1 MATKDLT
8 VAEKLKDLYDLQ
20 LIDTNIDQIAILK
33 GELPIEV
40 SDLEDEIVGLE
51 TRYSKLNVNI
61 QELESEISKHQ
72 NNIKESETLIAKYEK
87 QMDDVKN
94 NREYDALTK
103 ELELQKLEIQLS
115 EKKMKEFKHTLEN
128 KKETL
133 AATKERV
140 DSKKSDLET
149 KKVELEKIIL
159 KTEKEEEKL
168 IKKSEKKKK
177 IVEARLLKSYT
188 KIRSSYRNGLAV
200 VSVERNSC
208 GGCFNKI
215 PPQLQL
221 EISIMKK
228 IIACEHC
235 GRILIDTAF
244 AAEPEPEAAPAAEAK

>member
-20 LIDTNIDQIAILK
+20 LIDSNIDNIAILK
-33 GELPIEV
+33 GELPMEV

-51 TRYSKLNVNI
+51 TRLSKLNVNI
-61 QELESEISKHQ
+61 QELEGEISKHQ
-72 NNIKESETLIAKYEK
+72 NNIKESEALIIKYEK

-115 EKKMKEFKHTLEN
+115 EKKIKEYKHSFEN

-133 AATKERV
+133 DATQERV
-140 DSKKSDLET
+140 TSKKTDLDN
-149 KKVELEKIIL
+149 KKVELEKIIE

-168 IKKSEKKKK
+168 FKKSERKKKV
-177 IVEARLLKSYT
+177 VEPRLLKAYT
-188 KIRSSYRNGLAV
+188 KIRTSYRNGLAV
-200 VSVERNSC
+200 VTVSRNSC

-215 PPQLQL
+215 PPQIQL
-221 EISIMKK
+221 EIQGQKK
-228 IIACEHC
+228 ILACEHC
-235 GRILIDTAF
+235 GRVLVDNETAGIV
-244 AAEPEPEAAPAAEAK
+244 EDAEA